1 MLLINNLSFSRNK
14 TKIFENLNLS
24 LNNKGMMQ
32 IKGKNGSG
40 KTTFLKV
47 ILNILEPESGEIIWK
62 GKNIKKNI
70 FDFYNQTTFIMD
82 NNTSTRELSVQ
93 DNINFWKGLSS
104 SKLNNDEI
112 FKLLKKLDI
121 EQYYKTRVM
130 LLSSG
135 ERKKLELLRLIL
147 EQKKLWVLDEPFNHL
162 DDLSIEILNQTFL
175 DHINS
180 DGMILFASHYNPNI
194 SNLETLEFN

>member
-1 MLLINNLSFSRNK
+1 MLLINNLSFSRNE

-24 LNNKGMMQ
+24 LNNKQMIQ
-32 IKGKNGSG
+32 IKGRNGSG

-47 ILNILEPESGEIIWK
+47 ILNILEPNSGEIIWK
-62 GKNIKKNI
+62 GNNIKKNI

-82 NNTSTRELSVQ
+82 NNTSTRELSVE

-104 SKLNNDEI
+104 SKMNKDEI
-112 FKLLKKLDI
+112 FKLLKKLEI
-121 EQYYKTRVM
+121 EKYYNTKVM
-130 LLSSG
+130 YLSSG

-175 DHINS
+175 DHVNNNGI
-180 DGMILFASHYNPNI
+180 ILFASHFDPKI

>member
-1 MLLINNLSFSRNK
+1 MLLINNLSFSRNGN
-14 TKIFENLNLS
+14 KIFENLNLS
-24 LNNKGMMQ
+24 LTNKKMIQ
-32 IKGKNGSG
+32 IKGRNGSG

-47 ILNILEPESGEIIWK
+47 ILNILEPKSGEIIWK

-82 NNTSTRELSVQ
+82 NNTSTRELSVE
-93 DNINFWKGLSS
+93 DNINFWRGLTS
-104 SKLNNDEI
+104 SKLNNEEI
-112 FKLLKKLDI
+112 FELLKKLNI
-121 EQYYKTRVM
+121 EKYYKTKVM
-130 LLSSG
+130 YLSSG

-175 DHINS
+175 DHVNS
-180 DGMILFASHYNPNI
+180 GGMILFASHFDPMIN
-194 SNLETLEFN
+194 NLETLEFN

>member
-121 EQYYKTRVM
+121 EQYYKTRVI

-180 DGMILFASHYNPNI
+180 DGMILFASHFNPNI

>member
-1 MLLINNLSFSRNK
+1 MV
-14 TKIFENLNLS
+14 
-24 LNNKGMMQ
+24 Q

-82 NNTSTRELSVQ
+82 NNTSTRELSVE
-93 DNINFWKGLSS
+93 DNINFWRGLSS
-104 SKLNNDEI
+104 SKLSKDEI

-121 EQYYKTRVM
+121 EKYYKTEVM
-130 LLSSG
+130 YLSSG

-175 DHINS
+175 
-180 DGMILFASHYNPNI
+180 MIIIIFYQEKQKNKFLPIFIFFRKNKKKKKN
-194 SNLETLEFN
+194 

>member
-1 MLLINNLSFSRNK
+1 MLLINNLSFSRNE

-24 LNNKGMMQ
+24 MSDKQMIQ
-32 IKGKNGSG
+32 IKGRNGSG

-47 ILNILEPESGEIIWK
+47 ILNILEPNSGEIIWK
-62 GKNIKKNI
+62 GSNVKKNI

-82 NNTSTRELSVQ
+82 NNTSTRELSVE
-93 DNINFWKGLSS
+93 DNINFWRGLSS
-104 SKLNNDEI
+104 SKLSKDEI

-121 EQYYKTRVM
+121 EKYYKTKVM
-130 LLSSG
+130 FLSSG

-175 DHINS
+175 DHVNNN
-180 DGMILFASHYNPNI
+180 GLILFASHFDPKI
-194 SNLETLEFN
+194 INLETLEFN

>member
-1 MLLINNLSFSRNK
+1 MLLINNLSFSRNE

-24 LNNKGMMQ
+24 LSNKQMIQ

-47 ILNILEPESGEIIWK
+47 ILNILEPKNGEIIWK
-62 GKNIKKNI
+62 GKNTKKNI

-82 NNTSTRELSVQ
+82 NNTSTRELNVI

-104 SKLNNDEI
+104 SKLDNEEI
-112 FKLLKKLDI
+112 YVLLRKLDI
-121 EQYYKTRVM
+121 EKYYNTKVM
-130 LLSSG
+130 YLSAG
-135 ERKKLELLRLIL
+135 EQKKLELTRLIL

-162 DDLSIEILNQTFL
+162 DDLSIEILNQTFI
-175 DHINS
+175 DHVNNN
-180 DGMILFASHYNPNI
+180 GMILFASHFDPII
-194 SNLETLEFN
+194 SNLEILELN

>member
-1 MLLINNLSFSRNK
+1 MLLINNLSFSRNE

-24 LNNKGMMQ
+24 LTNRNIIQ

-47 ILNILEPESGEIIWK
+47 ILNILEPKNGEIIWK

-70 FDFYNQTTFIMD
+70 FDFYNKTTFIMD
-82 NNTSTRELSVQ
+82 KNTSTRELSVL
-93 DNINFWKGLSS
+93 DNINFWKGLSL
-104 SKLNNDEI
+104 SKINNDEI
-112 FKLLKKLDI
+112 FQLLRKLNI
-121 EQYYKTRVM
+121 EKYYKTKVM
-130 LLSSG
+130 YLSSG

-175 DHINS
+175 DHIDN
-180 DGMILFASHYNPNI
+180 DGMVLFASHFDPI
-194 SNLETLEFN
+194 IRNLETLELN